1 MERVYFIRISGVAM
15 DTRLAI
21 RLQER
26 KILNCRRREVPNYLT
41 EEKEMFEKF
50 WGEIYVK
57 LDIVS
62 TLQLHVI
69 KFMNLILRGRYEYK
83 RITLCIK

>member
-1 MERVYFIRISGVAM
+1 MERVYFIRISGVVR

-26 KILNCRRREVPNYLT
+26 KILNCSKKKVPDFLT

-50 WGEIYVK
+50 WGEIYVR
-57 LDIVS
+57 LDILS